1 MVDLY
6 KLLTHV
12 TRNAYDPCHASERST
27 TRTQGQT
34 KLFVYSK
41 KEFFPDD
48 NIKNKNQKKWGE
60 EKKGQCNKLKNREPN
75 KQLTNKDNN
84 SCD

>member
-1 MVDLY
+1 MLMIPAMLQNEVLQERKDRPNCLY
-6 KLLTHV
+6 ILKK
-12 TRNAYDPCHASERST
+12 NSSQMT
-27 TRTQGQT
+27 T
-34 KLFVYSK
+34 SK
-41 KEFFPDD
+41 T
-48 NIKNKNQKKWGE
+48 KNQKKWGE